1 MRALRL
7 SSRLLPLLL
16 CCQLVMATAKGRGKK
31 LAKGE
36 HSSLDLYGHVTR
48 DVQTRALSSQSA
60 YEARQ
65 GLKVLLGSKN
75 GTLSPMMVRR
85 DASVERAVFAD
96 FSRRL
101 TNKDALV
108 GVGPGK
114 SILCV
119 GARLGGEVRAFTRL
133 GALAVGV
140 DFMPGF
146 RNAWSLWGDATHI
159 QFANGVYDYVYCN
172 IIDHIDPRHKFL
184 AEVARVLKRGG
195 MLVAYVDQNKPDAFS
210 VHDNRGETLVKMRAE
225 MASAGLIIARE
236 EKHGGG
242 KTERPLPQNW
252 GGTVVFV
259 ARKA

>member
-1 MRALRL
+1 MRALRW
-7 SSRLLPLLL
+7 SPLLPLLL
-16 CCQLVMATAKGRGKK
+16 ICQLVPLTAPKGKGRAKK
-31 LAKGE
+31 LSK

-48 DVQTRALSSQSA
+48 DVQTRALSSQSS

-133 GALAVGV
+133 GALAVGI

-146 RNAWSLWGDATHI
+146 RNAWSLWGDATRI
-159 QFANGVYDYVYCN
+159 QFADGVYDYVYCN
-172 IIDHIDPRHKFL
+172 IIDHIDPDYTTML
-184 AEVARVLKRGG
+184 AA
-195 MLVAYVDQNKPDAFS
+195 DQ
-210 VHDNRGETLVKMRAE
+210 
-225 MASAGLIIARE
+225 
-236 EKHGGG
+236 
-242 KTERPLPQNW
+242 PLYSY
-252 GGTVVFV
+252 
-259 ARKA
+259 